1 VVQSATEALS
11 LLADHLTDIFP
22 SADCSVFIQGA
33 HALRDFLPTES
44 LPDNSIVLE
53 PLELGI
59 SLAACKVSVEKEG
72 TKDGLFDVGNLDV
85 NSVSVVLLSV
95 LLEQVVSAVDDLQK
109 QGAVNAT
116 KVINT
121 LSELTDKCRAI
132 KKELGVKELTFANE
146 NLTEALLPLED
157 LRGGLDGGKD
167 WLNGVKEP
175 QKADWK
181 FLWKHAGTTIMK
193 EAKVAGLRALID
205 EGRKVGQQSTWIWDR
220 QN

>member
-1 VVQSATEALS
+1 MFKFIKFRTCWSTIGGPTPSTKDTITPALAVLSSKGLPIDVVQSATEALS

-132 KKELGVKELTFANE
+132 KKEFGCK
-146 NLTEALLPLED
+146 
-157 LRGGLDGGKD
+157 G
-167 WLNGVKEP
+167 
-175 QKADWK
+175 AD
-181 FLWKHAGTTIMK
+181 
-193 EAKVAGLRALID
+193 V
-205 EGRKVGQQSTWIWDR
+205 R
-220 QN
+220 Q